1 MTASFMPCCKKIKQ
15 LFFALGLFL
24 CTGTLL
30 AAGSSL
36 HIRSANLITY
46 EDDYLLNADAEINFS
61 PEIER
66 AILKGFTFN
75 FLIEFQL
82 VSPKKYWFDDE
93 IVTTAQTVSL
103 GYHALTRQY
112 IVMRNEQQR
121 TYASLDEAIE
131 DLSVIQ
137 DMKVFQ
143 KSHIEKGE
151 QYQAVLL
158 MRLDHKKLPKALQIE
173 GIGSDDWELISQRF
187 TWSPNLFK

>member
-1 MTASFMPCCKKIKQ
+1 MTASFMLCCKKIKQ
-15 LFFALGLFL
+15 LFFVLSLLLFA
-24 CTGTLL
+24 GTSL

-61 PEIER
+61 SEMEK
-66 AILKGFTFN
+66 AIFKGFVFN

-93 IVTTAQTVSL
+93 IVTTAQSVSL
-103 GYHALTRQY
+103 GYHALTRQF
-112 IVMRNEQQR
+112 IVIRNEQQR

-158 MRLDHKKLPKALQIE
+158 MRIDHKKLPKALQIE

>member
-1 MTASFMPCCKKIKQ
+1 MPYCKSVKQ
-15 LFFALGLFL
+15 LFCILGLLLF
-24 CTGTLL
+24 TSTVL
-30 AAGSSL
+30 AAGNSL

-46 EDDYLLNADAEINFS
+46 EEDYLLNADAEINFS
-61 PEIER
+61 PELEK

-93 IVTTAQTVSL
+93 IVTTVQHVSL
-103 GYHALTRQY
+103 SYHALSRQY

-121 TYASLDEAIE
+121 THASLDEAIE
-131 DLSVIQ
+131 DLSIIQ

-143 KSHIEKGE
+143 RTDVEKGE
-151 QYQAVLL
+151 QYRARLL
-158 MRLDHKKLPKALQIE
+158 MRLDHKKLPKALQSE
-173 GIGSDDWELISQRF
+173 GAGSDSWGLVSQPF